1 MKIKVLKKFKDFK
14 EDVIRE
20 PGDIFEVTDER
31 FDEIVNGLKKF
42 EDVEWVKVI
51 KEPEEVIEE
60 PAKKPRGK

>member
-51 KEPEEVIEE
+51 EE
-60 PAKKPRGK
+60 PVAKNPRGK